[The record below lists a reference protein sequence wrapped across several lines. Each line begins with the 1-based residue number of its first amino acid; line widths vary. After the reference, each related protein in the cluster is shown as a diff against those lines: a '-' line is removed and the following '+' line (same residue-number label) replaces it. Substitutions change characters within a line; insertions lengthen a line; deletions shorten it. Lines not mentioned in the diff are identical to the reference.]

1 MTDRPD
7 LASGPPVEVL
17 TRRLLDL
24 PRELLA
30 EPVGAPNGSVVVAA
44 VVSDLLLLHGGPG
57 LDPAAAAPFR
67 PPPPSAPADP
77 VAVNWLRCVLVA
89 AGVLADPSLTALGRR
104 DAVAAFL
111 ASGLQELAATVPSS
125 SLVADPDR
133 REELARRC
141 IAALGLVPAGE
152 TEAQATDRL
161 NTLDSAERARV
172 LAATREAE
180 RRAEE
185 VRQAMHAKAAA
196 EAAAKASRE

>member
-1 MTDRPD
+1 
-7 LASGPPVEVL
+7 
-17 TRRLLDL
+17 
-24 PRELLA
+24 
-30 EPVGAPNGSVVVAA
+30 
-44 VVSDLLLLHGGPG
+44 
-57 LDPAAAAPFR
+57 
-67 PPPPSAPADP
+67 
-77 VAVNWLRCVLVA
+77 VLVA
-89 AGVLADPSLTALGRR
+89 AGVLADPSLTRLGRR

-111 ASGLQELAATVPSS
+111 ASGLQELAATVPSAT
-125 SLVADPDR
+125 LVADPDR

-141 IAALGLVPAGE
+141 VAALGVVPAGE
-152 TEAQATDRL
+152 TVAQATDRL